1 MPLRRF
7 IDSANHA
14 INGILYAAKTQRHMR
29 YHLYSAVGV
38 LVLSLVLGVSWSEFA
53 ILVIL
58 SIIVLSAEMLN
69 TAIEDII
76 NILFRDYDRRA
87 KAIKDI
93 AAGAVLITA
102 IGALIIGYIILFRP
116 LSRFF
121 YTGLEIARHLEQD
134 IAIMALIAVLIM
146 VIITKSFFH
155 RGTPLRGGMPSGHAA
170 VAFSVWV
177 SVVFLSGNFVISLL
191 VFILAVLIAQSRVA
205 VGVHRPWEVIL
216 GALVGITVTYLLFKV
231 FS

>member
-7 IDSANHA
+7 IDSLNHA
-14 INGILYAAKTQRHMR
+14 ISGILYAAKTQRHMR
-29 YHLYSAVGV
+29 YHLYSAIAV
-38 LVLSLVLGVSWSEFA
+38 LILSLVLGVSWSEFA

-58 SIIVLSAEMLN
+58 AITVLSAEMLN
-69 TAIEDII
+69 TAVEDII
-76 NILFRDYDRRA
+76 NILFRDYDKRA

-102 IGALIIGYIILFRP
+102 IGAMVIGYIILFRP

-121 YTGLEIARHLEQD
+121 YTGLEIAKHAKQD
-134 IAIMALIAVLIM
+134 VAIIALIIVLIL
-146 VIITKSFFH
+146 VIITKAFFK
-155 RGTPLRGGMPSGHAA
+155 RGTPLKGGMPSGHAA

-177 SVVFLSGNFVISLL
+177 SI
-191 VFILAVLIAQSRVA
+191 VFISESFVVSFLVLLLAILIAQSRVY
-205 VGVHRPWEVIL
+205 VGIHRPWEVIL
-216 GALVGITVTYLLFKV
+216 GALVGITATYLLFKI

>member
-7 IDSANHA
+7 IDSLNHA
-14 INGILYAAKTQRHMR
+14 ISGILYAAKTQRHMR
-29 YHLYSAVGV
+29 YHLYSAIAV
-38 LVLSLVLGVSWSEFA
+38 LILSLVLGVSWSEFA

-58 SIIVLSAEMLN
+58 AITVLSAEMLN
-69 TAIEDII
+69 TAVEDII
-76 NILFRDYDRRA
+76 NILFRDYDKRA

-102 IGALIIGYIILFRP
+102 IGAMVIGYIILFRP

-121 YTGLEIARHLEQD
+121 YTGLEIAKHAKQD
-134 IAIMALIAVLIM
+134 VAIIALIIVLIL
-146 VIITKSFFH
+146 VIITKAFFK
-155 RGTPLRGGMPSGHAA
+155 RGTPLKGGMPSGHAA

-177 SVVFLSGNFVISLL
+177 SI
-191 VFILAVLIAQSRVA
+191 VFISESFVVSFLVLLLAILIAQSRVY
-205 VGVHRPWEVIL
+205 VGIHKPWEVIL
-216 GALVGITVTYLLFKV
+216 GALVGITATYLLFKI

>member
-14 INGILYAAKTQRHMR
+14 ISGILYAAKTQRHMR
-29 YHLYSAVGV
+29 YHLYAAVVV
-38 LVLSLVLGVSWSEFA
+38 LLLSLLLGVSWSEFA

-76 NILFRDYDRRA
+76 NILFRDYDKRA
-87 KAIKDI
+87 KTIKDI

-102 IGALIIGYIILFRP
+102 IGAMVIGYIILFRP

-121 YTGLEIARHLEQD
+121 YTGLEIAKHAEQD
-134 IAIMALIAVLIM
+134 IAIISLIAVLIM
-146 VIITKSFFH
+146 VIITKSFFGS
-155 RGTPLRGGMPSGHAA
+155 GTPLKGGLPSGHAA
-170 VAFSVWV
+170 VAFSIWV
-177 SVVFLSGNFVISLL
+177 SVIFLSENFVISFL
-191 VFILAVLIAQSRVA
+191 VLILAILIAQSRVY
-205 VGVHRPWEVIL
+205 VGIHRPWEVIL
-216 GALVGITVTYLLFKV
+216 GALVGITVTYLLFKI